1 MSGKA
6 THSGILQ
13 NWFKN
18 ESSSDNKAKVH
29 IQHPYVEDFDS
40 VVSHWPRFLVTC
52 YQRQTVDIF
61 LTIKYFA
68 IARSYQGCT
77 GTSMSREED
86 PFLGN
91 AR

>member
-6 THSGILQ
+6 THSGILS
-13 NWFKN
+13 NVFKN
-18 ESSSDNKAKVH
+18 ESSPDNKAKVH
-29 IQHPYVEDFDS
+29 IQHPDVEDVDS
-40 VVSHWPRFLVTC
+40 VEFHWPRFLVTC

-68 IARSYQGCT
+68 SARSYKFCI

-86 PFLGN
+86 PFRGN

>member
-1 MSGKA
+1 MQL
-6 THSGILQ
+6 HIGILS

-18 ESSSDNKAKVH
+18 ENSPDNKAKVH
-29 IQHPYVEDFDS
+29 IQHPDVEDFDG

-52 YQRQTVDIF
+52 YQRQTVDNF

-68 IARSYQGCT
+68 IARPYQGCI
-77 GTSMSREED
+77 GTSMSRGVD
-86 PFLGN
+86 PFRGN